1 VLLTYLLPPSVPP
14 DKLPILPKSTRGRA
28 PPET

>member
-1 VLLTYLLPPSVPP
+1 LPPSVPP